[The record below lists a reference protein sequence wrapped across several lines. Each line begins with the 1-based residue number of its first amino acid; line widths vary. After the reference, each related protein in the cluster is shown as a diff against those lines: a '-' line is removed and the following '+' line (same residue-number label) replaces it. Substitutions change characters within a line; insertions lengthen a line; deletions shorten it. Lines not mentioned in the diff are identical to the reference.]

1 MLPAY
6 VFTATALLTT
16 AFLGWLAFRRLRSLQ
31 DHREETLNNQSQPGA
46 IPAHSKR
53 KDLRQHQ
60 IRRMESRFSI
70 TRRTIITLLLFAAG
84 SIVALPYLGQLAP
97 AVLPL
102 LIAAVS
108 VIIGIAAKPIIENIT
123 CGLVLCFGKL
133 ARIGDTVVIDDV
145 YGVIEDFTL
154 THSVIKRWDSLR
166 YVVPNSSMMTKE
178 FINYSLYDNNRWVYV
193 EFWIDYNANLD
204 LVERLGKESP
214 LGSAYYA
221 TDREEPRFWVA
232 ETTQQAVKCMVVA
245 WATTPA
251 DGWMLS
257 HDIRKALVK
266 KLSAN
271 GITTHMNNI
280 QTLPFPASAKPEPI
294 PTGHGSS

>member
-1 MLPAY
+1 MWLS
-6 VFTATALLTT
+6 
-16 AFLGWLAFRRLRSLQ
+16 LGIIAIVGSLAFWRLRSLQ
-31 DHREETLNNQSQPGA
+31 KFRKEALSNQIRPGA
-46 IPAHSKR
+46 VPAPSKS
-53 KDLRQHQ
+53 KALRQNQ
-60 IRRMESRFSI
+60 IRRMETRFSI
-70 TRRTIITLLLFAAG
+70 TRRTIITLLLLAAG
-84 SIVALPYLGQLAP
+84 SIAMLPYLGQLAP

-102 LIAAVS
+102 LIAAAS
-108 VIIGIAAKPIIENIT
+108 VFIGIAAKPIIENIT

-178 FINYSLYDNNRWVYV
+178 FINYSLYDNHRWVYV
-193 EFWIDYNANLD
+193 EFWIDYSADLD
-204 LVERLGKESP
+204 LVERLSKETP

-221 TDREEPRFWVA
+221 ADRGEPCFWVS
-232 ETTQQAVKCMVVA
+232 ETTQQAVKCMIVA

-251 DGWMLS
+251 DGWMFS

-266 KLSAN
+266 ALSAH
-271 GITTHMNNI
+271 GINTHMNNI
-280 QTLPFPASAKPEPI
+280 QTMPFPKANPQDPSALCPAQAK
-294 PTGHGSS
+294 

>member
-1 MLPAY
+1 MLPLH
-6 VFTATALLTT
+6 VLTWVS
-16 AFLGWLAFRRLRSLQ
+16 LGIMAVLGGLAFSRLRSLQ
-31 DHREETLNNQSQPGA
+31 TGRKETLSNQSQPGA

-53 KDLRQHQ
+53 KTLRQHQ
-60 IRRMESRFSI
+60 IRQMESRFSI
-70 TRRTIITLLLFAAG
+70 TRRTIITLLLFTAG
-84 SIVALPYLGQLAP
+84 GIAALPYFGQLAP
-97 AVLPL
+97 SVLPL

-145 YGVIEDFTL
+145 YGIIENFTL

-178 FINYSLYDNNRWVYV
+178 FINYSLYDNNRWVHV
-193 EFWIDYNANLD
+193 EFWIDYIADLD
-204 LVERLGKESP
+204 LVERLGKEAP
-214 LGSAYYA
+214 QDSAYYA
-221 TDREEPRFWVA
+221 AEREEPRFWVA
-232 ETTQQAVKCMVVA
+232 ETTPQAVKCMIVA

-266 KLSAN
+266 KLSSH

-280 QTLPFPASAKPEPI
+280 QTMPFPASAKQEPVK
-294 PTGHGSS
+294 S

>member
-1 MLPAY
+1 MIPPY
-6 VFTATALLTT
+6 TFTAFALLITIL
-16 AFLGWLAFRRLRSLQ
+16 FGWMTFRKLSALQNVRKENLR
-31 DHREETLNNQSQPGA
+31 NQTRPGA
-46 IPAHSKR
+46 IPSHEKQ

-70 TRRTIITLLLFAAG
+70 TRRTIVTLLLFAAI
-84 SIVALPYLGQLAP
+84 SIAALPYLGQIAP

-193 EFWIDYNANLD
+193 EFWINYNADLD
-204 LVERLGKESP
+204 LVERLSKESP
-214 LGSAYYA
+214 LGSVYFAA
-221 TDREEPRFWVA
+221 DREEPRFWVA
-232 ETTQQAVKCMVVA
+232 ETTLQAVKCMVVA

-257 HDIRKALVK
+257 HDIRKSLVK
-266 KLSAN
+266 KLSAH
-271 GITTHMNNI
+271 GITTHMHHI
-280 QTLPFPASAKPEPI
+280 QTLPFPASEKQGPAVP
-294 PTGHGSS
+294 

>member
-1 MLPAY
+1 
-6 VFTATALLTT
+6 VTLLI
-16 AFLGWLAFRRLRSLQ
+16 F
-31 DHREETLNNQSQPGA
+31 PIGA
-46 IPAHSKR
+46 IA
-53 KDLRQHQ
+53 
-60 IRRMESRFSI
+60 
-70 TRRTIITLLLFAAG
+70 
-84 SIVALPYLGQLAP
+84 ALPYLGRRAP
-97 AVLPL
+97 SVLPL

-178 FINYSLYDNNRWVYV
+178 FINYSIYDNNRWVYV
-193 EFWIDYNANLD
+193 EFWIDYNADLD
-204 LVERLGKESP
+204 LVERLSKESP
-214 LGSAYYA
+214 QGSAFYA
-221 TDREEPRFWVA
+221 ADRDEPRFWVA
-232 ETTQQAVKCMVVA
+232 ATTQQAVQCMVVA
-245 WATTPA
+245 WAITPA

-266 KLSAN
+266 KLSAH
-271 GITTHMNNI
+271 GITTHKNNI
-280 QTLPFPASAKPEPI
+280 QTMPPPASAKP
-294 PTGHGSS
+294 SLKNQAVS

>member
-1 MLPAY
+1 MKMLPAY
-6 VFTATALLTT
+6 IFTAAALLITAL
-16 AFLGWLAFRRLRSLQ
+16 LGWLAFRRLRALQ
-31 DHREETLNNQSQPGA
+31 TGREETLSKQRQPGA

-53 KDLRQHQ
+53 KALRQHQ

-84 SIVALPYLGQLAP
+84 GIAALPYLGQLAP
-97 AVLPL
+97 SVLPL

-145 YGVIEDFTL
+145 YGVIENFTL
-154 THSVIKRWDSLR
+154 THSIIKRWDSLR

-178 FINYSLYDNNRWVYV
+178 FINYSLYDNNRWVHV
-193 EFWIDYNANLD
+193 EFWIDYNADLD

-214 LGSAYYA
+214 QGSTYYA
-221 TDREEPRFWVA
+221 ADRDEPRFWVA
-232 ETTQQAVKCMVVA
+232 ETTPQAVKCMVVA

-266 KLSAN
+266 KLSAH
-271 GITTHMNNI
+271 GITTHMHHI
-280 QTLPFPASAKPEPI
+280 QAMPFPASTKPEPAS
-294 PTGHGSS
+294 P

>member
-6 VFTATALLTT
+6 TFTAAALLTT
-16 AFLGWLAFRRLRSLQ
+16 AILGWLAFRRLRSLQ
-31 DHREETLNNQSQPGA
+31 NHREETLNNQSQPGA
-46 IPAHSKR
+46 IPAHSKKR

-70 TRRTIITLLLFAAG
+70 TRRTIITLLLFAAAG
-84 SIVALPYLGQLAP
+84 IAALPYLGQLAP
-97 AVLPL
+97 SVLPL

-193 EFWIDYNANLD
+193 EFWIDYHADLD
-204 LVERLGKESP
+204 LVERLAKESP
-214 LGSAYYA
+214 VGSAYYA
-221 TDREEPRFWVA
+221 ADRDEPRFWVA

-257 HDIRKALVK
+257 HDIRKSLVK
-266 KLSAN
+266 KLSAH

-280 QTLPFPASAKPEPI
+280 QTMPFPAKKS
-294 PTGHGSS
+294 

>member
-1 MLPAY
+1 MTPAMPL
-6 VFTATALLTT
+6 TASALIVIGII
-16 AFLGWLAFRRLRSLQ
+16 GWLAFRRLRSLQ
-31 DHREETLNNQSQPGA
+31 NIREETLRNQIQPGA

-53 KDLRQHQ
+53 KTLRQHQ
-60 IRRMESRFSI
+60 IRQMESRFSI
-70 TRRTIITLLLFAAG
+70 TRRTILILLLCMIGGIA
-84 SIVALPYLGQLAP
+84 VLPYLGQLAP
-97 AVLPL
+97 SVLPL

-123 CGLVLCFGKL
+123 CGVVLCFGKL

-154 THSVIKRWDSLR
+154 THSVVKRWDSLR

-193 EFWIDYNANLD
+193 EFWIDYNADLD
-204 LVERLGKESP
+204 LVEKLAKESP
-214 LGSAYYA
+214 VGSAYYA
-221 TDREEPRFWVA
+221 ADRDEPRFWVA

-245 WATTPA
+245 WAVTPA

-257 HDIRKALVK
+257 HDIRKSLVK
-266 KLSAN
+266 KLSAH

-280 QTLPFPASAKPEPI
+280 QTMPFPASPLLSGKP
-294 PTGHGSS
+294 S